1 MRREAFFFSL
11 TRRYYNP
18 TIRWMSQ
25 SQSHLDTSSA
35 SYNPLYAC
43 IWCSYFSLEAD
54 ECIKLL
60 SHKSNETTIM
70 TSPPDNN
77 RTKMRQ
83 SILLHPTKNEAALP
97 LFDDE
102 ETITPVIF
110 DRVTLWGREE
120 FQNSEVSAN
129 ELHDLRALSEG
140 CRYSN
145 PQLWMKEDSM
155 GYSGFHRLCNMQWP
169 S

>member
-1 MRREAFFFSL
+1 
-11 TRRYYNP
+11 
-18 TIRWMSQ
+18 
-25 SQSHLDTSSA
+25 
-35 SYNPLYAC
+35 
-43 IWCSYFSLEAD
+43 
-54 ECIKLL
+54 
-60 SHKSNETTIM
+60 
-70 TSPPDNN
+70 
-77 RTKMRQ
+77 MRQ